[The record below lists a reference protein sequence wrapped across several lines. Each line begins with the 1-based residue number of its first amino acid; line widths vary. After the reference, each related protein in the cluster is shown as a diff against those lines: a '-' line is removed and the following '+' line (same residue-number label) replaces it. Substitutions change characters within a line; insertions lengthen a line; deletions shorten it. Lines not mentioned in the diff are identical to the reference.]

1 MLHTKI
7 KRWRFIAILSIVGLI
22 LIILL
27 KSHFF
32 SITIE
37 TSSAERGQIL
47 DQNDVILA
55 TNKKVKSLYCTFND
69 EKISKQDTANTLA
82 FFNQFSSEFQH
93 DISAKDIQLHLQQ
106 SCKKQTM
113 NDIPLYS
120 DINESELT
128 FVNKNK
134 PNNVIIKDEVIRY
147 YPKHEI
153 GSQVIGY
160 VENDI
165 NSEHMPVGK
174 SGVELQYENDLKGKP
189 GKTLVFKMN
198 NKKFLWNIQKVQKG
212 KDIRLALDSK
222 LQQKTEEALRSQ
234 IKKITDVNAG
244 YVVVTDVKTG
254 AILTMANSAVFD
266 PNILNTHI
274 SPKIDNIKSLSQNK
288 TIQKLKYGEYYV
300 NMASTIK
307 PLTILIGLNEM
318 LFQPED
324 TYLDKGTFEYDNQNN
339 ITNAPGTPVGEITPR
354 QAIINSSN
362 TFMTAKVA
370 LPLFNQNNGNIE
382 KVANIWTDYL
392 MQFGLRSKTGID
404 LPYEEDGQYD
414 FHPSNKFENG
424 ISALLNASWGGNEVH
439 TPLQLAQYAATL
451 ASKGDKYKPQIV
463 SAIIAQDGKETKKF
477 KPILESS
484 NRYPMNFWS
493 VVQGGMS
500 QNIEEI
506 KKLPFDVA
514 GKTGITGFPNEQ
526 ERMINHSL
534 FIAYAPT
541 KDPQIAVSV
550 VIPGSNSEKNIAA
563 LVTSEILEYW
573 NTLQKEN
580 KNKEEG
586 SLK

>member
-7 KRWRFIAILSIVGLI
+7 KRWRLIAVLSIVGLI

-27 KSHFF
+27 KSNFI
-32 SITIE
+32 SITTE
-37 TSSAERGQIL
+37 TASAERGEIL
-47 DQNDVILA
+47 DQNGVILA
-55 TNKKVKSLYCTFND
+55 TNKKVKSLYCTYND
-69 EKISKQDTANTLA
+69 EKLSNQDTLNTLA

-93 DISAKDIQLHLQQ
+93 DISTEDIKSQLQQ

-113 NDIPLYS
+113 NNIPLYS
-120 DINESELT
+120 DITENELA
-128 FVNKNK
+128 FINKNK

-160 VENDI
+160 VENAL
-165 NSEHMPVGK
+165 NVPVGK
-174 SGVELQYENDLKGKP
+174 SGIELQYENDLRGKP
-189 GKTLVFKMN
+189 GKTLIFKMN

-212 KDIRLALDSK
+212 KDVRLALDSK

-244 YVVVTDVKTG
+244 YAVVTDVKTG

-266 PNILNTHI
+266 PNILNTHV
-274 SPKIDNIKSLSQNK
+274 SPKIENIKSLSQNK
-288 TIQKLKYGEYYV
+288 AIQKLKFGESYV

-307 PLTILIGLNEM
+307 PLTILIGLNEK

-324 TYLDKGTFEYDNQNN
+324 TYLDKGSFQYDNQNN
-339 ITNAPGTPVGEITPR
+339 ITNAPGTPTGEITPR

-382 KVANIWTDYL
+382 EVANLWTEYL
-392 MQFGLRSKTGID
+392 KQFGLRSKTGID
-404 LPYEEDGQYD
+404 LPFEEDGQYEL
-414 FHPSNKFENG
+414 HPSNKFENG

-463 SAIIAQDGKETKKF
+463 SAIIDQNGKETKKF

-484 NRYPMNFWS
+484 NRYPVKFWS

-506 KKLPFDVA
+506 KNLPFHVA
-514 GKTGITGFPNEQ
+514 GKTGITGAPNEQ

-541 KDPQIAVSV
+541 EDPQIAVSV

-573 NTLQKEN
+573 NTLQ
-580 KNKEEG
+580 
-586 SLK
+586 

>member
-7 KRWRFIAILSIVGLI
+7 KRWRFIAILSIVGFI
-22 LIILL
+22 LIILF

-37 TSSAERGQIL
+37 TTSAERGQIL
-47 DQNDVILA
+47 DQNGVILA

-69 EKISKQDTANTLA
+69 EKISKLDTSNTLA
-82 FFNQFSSEFQH
+82 FFKQFSSEFQH
-93 DISAKDIQLHLQQ
+93 DISAKDIKLHLQQ

-160 VENDI
+160 VENEL

-189 GKTLVFKMN
+189 GKTLIFKLT

-212 KDIRLALDSK
+212 KDVRLALDSE
-222 LQQKTEEALRSQ
+222 LQQKAEEALRSQ
-234 IKKITDVNAG
+234 IKKITAVNAG

-266 PNILNTHI
+266 PNTLYEQVP
-274 SPKIDNIKSLSQNK
+274 SKKENIKSLSQNK
-288 TIQKLKYGEYYV
+288 AIQKLKYGESYV

-307 PLTILIGLNEM
+307 PLTILIGLNEK

-324 TYLDKGTFEYDNQNN
+324 TYLDKGTFQYDNQNN
-339 ITNAPGTPVGEITPR
+339 ITNAPGTPTGEITPR

-382 KVANIWTDYL
+382 KVANIWTEYL
-392 MQFGLRSKTGID
+392 KQFGLRSKTGID
-404 LPYEEDGQYD
+404 LPFEEDGQYE
-414 FHPSNKFENG
+414 FHPTNKFENG

-463 SAIIAQDGKETKKF
+463 SAIIDQNGKETKKF

-484 NRYPMNFWS
+484 NRYPVKFWS

-506 KKLPFDVA
+506 KNLPFHVA
-514 GKTGITGFPNEQ
+514 GKTGITGAPNEQ

-541 KDPQIAVSV
+541 EDPQIAVSV

-573 NTLQKEN
+573 NTLQ
-580 KNKEEG
+580 
-586 SLK
+586 

>member
-1 MLHTKI
+1 MLHTK
-7 KRWRFIAILSIVGLI
+7 RWRFFAVLSIVGLI
-22 LIILL
+22 LLLLL
-27 KSHFF
+27 KIKFI
-32 SITIE
+32 SITIA
-37 TSSAERGQIL
+37 TFSAERGKIF
-47 DQNDVILA
+47 DQNGIILA
-55 TNKKVKSLYCTFND
+55 TNKKVKSLYCTSND
-69 EKISKQDTANTLA
+69 ESLSNHDASNTLA

-93 DISAKDIQLHLQQ
+93 DISTEDIKSQLQQ

-120 DINESELT
+120 DITENELA
-128 FVNKNK
+128 FINKNK
-134 PNNVIIKDEVIRY
+134 PNNVIIKDKVIRY
-147 YPKHEI
+147 YPKRGI

-160 VENDI
+160 VENAL
-165 NSEHMPVGK
+165 NVPVGK
-174 SGVELQYENDLKGKP
+174 SGIELQYENDLKGTP
-189 GKTLVFKMN
+189 GKTLIFKVN
-198 NKKFLWNIQKVQKG
+198 NKKFLWNMQKVQKG
-212 KDIRLALDSK
+212 TDIRLALDSE
-222 LQQKTEEALRSQ
+222 LQQKTEESLRSQ

-266 PNILNTHI
+266 PNTLYEQV
-274 SPKIDNIKSLSQNK
+274 SSKKENIKSLSQNK
-288 TIQKLKYGEYYV
+288 AIQKLKYGESYV

-307 PLTILIGLNEM
+307 PLTILIGLNEK

-324 TYLDKGTFEYDNQNN
+324 TYLDKGTFQYDNQNN
-339 ITNAPGTPVGEITPR
+339 ITNAPGTPTGEITPR

-382 KVANIWTDYL
+382 KVAHIWTEYL
-392 MQFGLRSKTGID
+392 KQFGLRSKTGID
-404 LPYEEDGQYD
+404 LPFEEDGQYE
-414 FHPSNKFENG
+414 FHPTNKFENG
-424 ISALLNASWGGNEVH
+424 ISSLLNASWGGNEVH
-439 TPLQLAQYAATL
+439 TPLQIAQYAATL

-463 SAIIAQDGKETKKF
+463 SAIIDQNGKETKKF

-541 KDPQIAVSV
+541 EDPQIAVSV

-563 LVTSEILEYW
+563 LVTSEILESW
-573 NTLQKEN
+573 HTLQKEN
-580 KNKEEG
+580 NNKEEG

>member
-1 MLHTKI
+1 MLHTK
-7 KRWRFIAILSIVGLI
+7 RWRFFAVLSIVGLI
-22 LIILL
+22 LLILL
-27 KSHFF
+27 KINFI
-32 SITIE
+32 SITIA
-37 TSSAERGQIL
+37 TSSAERGKIF
-47 DQNDVILA
+47 DQNGVILA
-55 TNKKVKSLYCTFND
+55 TNKKVKSLYCTSND
-69 EKISKQDTANTLA
+69 ERLSDHDTSNTLA
-82 FFNQFSSEFQH
+82 FFNQFSKEFQH
-93 DISAKDIQLHLQQ
+93 DISAEGINSQLQQ

-113 NDIPLYS
+113 NEIPLYS

-128 FVNKNK
+128 FINKNK
-134 PNNVIIKDEVIRY
+134 PNNVTIKDEWIRY
-147 YPKHEI
+147 YPKHEV
-153 GSQVIGY
+153 GSQLIGY
-160 VENDI
+160 VENDL
-165 NSEHMPVGK
+165 NSKYGPVGK
-174 SGVELQYENDLKGKP
+174 SGIELQYENDLKGKP
-189 GKTLVFKMN
+189 GKTLIFKMN
-198 NKKFLWNIQKVQKG
+198 NKKFLWNIQKAQKG

-234 IKKITDVNAG
+234 IKKIPDVKAG

-254 AILTMANSAVFD
+254 AILTMANSAVFN
-266 PNILNTHI
+266 PNALNTHV
-274 SPKIDNIKSLSQNK
+274 SSKNENFKSLSQNK
-288 TIQKLKYGEYYV
+288 AIQKLKYGESYV

-307 PLTILIGLNEM
+307 PLTILIGLNEK

-324 TYLDKGTFEYDNQNN
+324 TYVDKGTFQYDNQNN
-339 ITNAPGTPVGEITPR
+339 ITNAPGTPTGEITPR

-404 LPYEEDGQYD
+404 LPFEEDGKYE
-414 FHPSNKFENG
+414 FHPSNKFEKG
-424 ISALLNASWGGNEVH
+424 ISALLNASSGGNEVH

-463 SAIIAQDGKETKKF
+463 SAIIGQDGKETKKF

-484 NRYPMNFWS
+484 NRYPMEIWS

-506 KKLPFDVA
+506 KNLPFHVA
-514 GKTGITGFPNEQ
+514 GKTGSTGSPNEQ

-534 FIAYAPT
+534 FISYAPT
-541 KDPQIAVSV
+541 EDPQIAISV

-563 LVTSEILEYW
+563 LVTAEVLEFW
-573 NTLQKEN
+573 HTLQ
-580 KNKEEG
+580 
-586 SLK
+586 

>member
-1 MLHTKI
+1 MLHTK
-7 KRWRFIAILSIVGLI
+7 KWRFFAVLSIVGLI
-22 LIILL
+22 LLILL
-27 KSHFF
+27 KINFI
-32 SITIE
+32 SITIA
-37 TSSAERGQIL
+37 TSSAERGKIF
-47 DQNDVILA
+47 DQNGVILA
-55 TNKKVKSLYCTFND
+55 TNKKVKSLYCTSNY
-69 EKISKQDTANTLA
+69 EKLSKQDTSNTLA

-93 DISAKDIQLHLQQ
+93 DISTKNIKSQLQQ

-120 DINESELT
+120 DITENELA
-128 FVNKNK
+128 FINKNK
-134 PNNVIIKDEVIRY
+134 PNNVIIKDEWIRY

-160 VENDI
+160 VENDL
-165 NSEHMPVGK
+165 NSNHMLVGK
-174 SGVELQYENDLKGKP
+174 SGIELQYENDLKGKP
-189 GKTLVFKMN
+189 GKTLIFKIG
-198 NKKFLWNIQKVQKG
+198 NKKFFWNIQSVQKG
-212 KDIRLALDSK
+212 KDVRLALDSN

-234 IKKITDVNAG
+234 IKKIPDAKAG
-244 YVVVTDVKTG
+244 YAVVSDVKTG
-254 AILTMANSAVFD
+254 VILTMANSAVFN
-266 PNILNTHI
+266 PNTHV
-274 SPKIDNIKSLSQNK
+274 SSKNENFKSLLQNK
-288 TIQKLKYGEYYV
+288 TIQKLKYGESYV
-300 NMASTIK
+300 NMSSTIK
-307 PLTILIGLNEM
+307 PLTILIGLSEK

-324 TYLDKGTFEYDNQNN
+324 TYLDKGTFQYDNQNN
-339 ITNAPGTPVGEITPR
+339 ISNAPGTPTGEITPR

-382 KVANIWTDYL
+382 KVAHIWTDYL

-404 LPYEEDGQYD
+404 LPFEEDGQYE
-414 FHPSNKFENG
+414 FHPSNTFEKG
-424 ISALLNASWGGNEVH
+424 ISALLNASWGENEVH

-463 SAIIAQDGKETKKF
+463 SAIIGQDGKETKKF

-484 NRYPMNFWS
+484 NRYPMEFWS
-493 VVQGGMS
+493 VLQEGMS

-506 KKLPFDVA
+506 KNLPFHVA
-514 GKTGITGFPNEQ
+514 GKTGSTGSPNEQ
-526 ERMINHSL
+526 AKMINHSL

-541 KDPQIAVSV
+541 EDPQIAVSV

-573 NTLQKEN
+573 NTLQNEN

-586 SLK
+586 SL

>member
-1 MLHTKI
+1 MLHI
-7 KRWRFIAILSIVGLI
+7 KRWRFFAVLSIVGLI
-22 LIILL
+22 LLILL
-27 KSHFF
+27 KINFI
-32 SITIE
+32 SITIA
-37 TSSAERGQIL
+37 TSSAERGKIS

-55 TNKKVKSLYCTFND
+55 TNKKVKSLYCTSND
-69 EKISKQDTANTLA
+69 EKVSNQDTSNTLA
-82 FFNQFSSEFQH
+82 FFNQFSNEFQH
-93 DISAKDIQLHLQQ
+93 DISAEDIKSQLQQ

-113 NDIPLYS
+113 NDLPLYS

-128 FVNKNK
+128 FINKNK
-134 PNNVIIKDEVIRY
+134 PNNVIIKDEWIRY
-147 YPKHEI
+147 YPKHEV
-153 GSQVIGY
+153 GSQLIGY
-160 VENDI
+160 VENDL
-165 NSEHMPVGK
+165 NSKYGPVGK
-174 SGVELQYENDLKGKP
+174 SGIELQYENDLKGKP
-189 GKTLVFKMN
+189 GKTLIFKMN

-212 KDIRLALDSK
+212 KDVQLALDSK
-222 LQQKTEEALRSQ
+222 LQQKTEESLRSQ
-234 IKKITDVNAG
+234 IKKIRDAKAG

-266 PNILNTHI
+266 PNTLNTHV
-274 SPKIDNIKSLSQNK
+274 SSKNENIKSLSQNK
-288 TIQKLKYGEYYV
+288 AIQKLKYGESYV

-307 PLTILIGLNEM
+307 PLTILIGLNEK

-324 TYLDKGTFEYDNQNN
+324 TYLDKGTFQYDNQNN
-339 ITNAPGTPVGEITPR
+339 ITNAPGTPTGEITPR

-382 KVANIWTDYL
+382 KVAHIWTEYL
-392 MQFGLRSKTGID
+392 KQFGLRSKTGVD
-404 LPYEEDGQYD
+404 LPFEEDGQYE
-414 FHPSNKFENG
+414 FHPTNKFENG

-463 SAIIAQDGKETKKF
+463 STIIDHDGNDSKKF

-484 NRYPMNFWS
+484 NRYPMKFWS

-500 QNIEEI
+500 HNIEEI
-506 KKLPFDVA
+506 KNLPFDVA
-514 GKTGITGFPNEQ
+514 GKTGITGSPNEQ
-526 ERMINHSL
+526 ERVINHSL
-534 FIAYAPT
+534 FIAYAPA
-541 KDPQIAVSV
+541 KDPQIAISV
-550 VIPGSNSEKNIAA
+550 VIPGGNSEKNSAA
-563 LVTSEILEYW
+563 LVTAEILDSW

>member
-7 KRWRFIAILSIVGLI
+7 KRWRLIAVLSIVGLI

-27 KSHFF
+27 KSNFI
-32 SITIE
+32 SITTE
-37 TSSAERGQIL
+37 TASAERGEIL
-47 DQNDVILA
+47 DQNGVILA
-55 TNKKVKSLYCTFND
+55 TNKKVKSLYCTYND
-69 EKISKQDTANTLA
+69 EKLSNQDTLNTLA

-93 DISAKDIQLHLQQ
+93 DISTEDIKSQLQQ

-120 DINESELT
+120 DITENELA
-128 FVNKNK
+128 FINKNK

-160 VENDI
+160 VENAL
-165 NSEHMPVGK
+165 NVPVGK
-174 SGVELQYENDLKGKP
+174 SGIELQYENDLRGKP
-189 GKTLVFKMN
+189 GKTLIFKMN

-212 KDIRLALDSK
+212 KDVRLALDSK

-244 YVVVTDVKTG
+244 YAVVTDVKTG
-254 AILTMANSAVFD
+254 AILTMAHSAVFD
-266 PNILNTHI
+266 PNILNTHV
-274 SPKIDNIKSLSQNK
+274 SPKIENIKSLSQNK
-288 TIQKLKYGEYYV
+288 AIQKLKFGESYV

-307 PLTILIGLNEM
+307 PLTILIGLNEK
-318 LFQPED
+318 LFLPED
-324 TYLDKGTFEYDNQNN
+324 TYLDKGSFQYDNQNN
-339 ITNAPGTPVGEITPR
+339 ITNAPGTPTGEITPR

-382 KVANIWTDYL
+382 EVANLWTEYL
-392 MQFGLRSKTGID
+392 KQFGLRSKTGID
-404 LPYEEDGQYD
+404 LPFEEDGQYEL
-414 FHPSNKFENG
+414 HPSNKFENG

-463 SAIIAQDGKETKKF
+463 SAIIDQNGKETKKF

-484 NRYPMNFWS
+484 NRYPVKFWS

-506 KKLPFDVA
+506 KNLPFHVA
-514 GKTGITGFPNEQ
+514 GKTGITGAPNEQ

-541 KDPQIAVSV
+541 EDPQIAVSV

-573 NTLQKEN
+573 NTLQ
-580 KNKEEG
+580 
-586 SLK
+586 

>member
-7 KRWRFIAILSIVGLI
+7 KRWRFIAILSIVGFI
-22 LIILL
+22 LIILF

-47 DQNDVILA
+47 DQNGVILA

-69 EKISKQDTANTLA
+69 EKISKLDTSNTLA

-93 DISAKDIQLHLQQ
+93 DISAKDIKLHLQQ

-128 FVNKNK
+128 FVNRNK

-160 VENDI
+160 VENDL
-165 NSEHMPVGK
+165 NSENMPVGK

-189 GKTLVFKMN
+189 GKTLIFKLN

-212 KDIRLALDSK
+212 KDVRLALDSE
-222 LQQKTEEALRSQ
+222 LQQKAEEALRSQ
-234 IKKITDVNAG
+234 IKKTPDAKAG
-244 YVVVTDVKTG
+244 YAVVSDAKTG

-266 PNILNTHI
+266 PNILHT
-274 SPKIDNIKSLSQNK
+274 SPEKENIKSLSQNK
-288 TIQKLKYGEYYV
+288 AIQKLKYGESYV

-307 PLTILIGLNEM
+307 PLTILIGLNEK
-318 LFQPED
+318 LFQPKD
-324 TYLDKGTFEYDNQNN
+324 TYFDKGTFQYDNQNN
-339 ITNAPGTPVGEITPR
+339 IMNAPGTPTGEITPR

-362 TFMTAKVA
+362 TFMTAKIA

-404 LPYEEDGQYD
+404 LPFEEGGQYEL
-414 FHPSNKFENG
+414 HPSNKFENG

-451 ASKGDKYKPQIV
+451 ASKGDKYKPQII
-463 SAIIAQDGKETKKF
+463 SAIIGPNGKETKNF

-484 NRYPMNFWS
+484 NHYPMDFWN

-526 ERMINHSL
+526 ARMINHSL

-541 KDPQIAVSV
+541 EDPQIAVSV

>member
-7 KRWRFIAILSIVGLI
+7 KRWRFIAILSIVGFI
-22 LIILL
+22 LIILF

-47 DQNDVILA
+47 DKNGVILA

-69 EKISKQDTANTLA
+69 EKISKLDTSNTLA
-82 FFNQFSSEFQH
+82 FFHQFSSEFQH
-93 DISAKDIQLHLQQ
+93 DISAKDIKLHLQQ
-106 SCKKQTM
+106 SCKQQTM

-134 PNNVIIKDEVIRY
+134 PNNVIIKNEVIRY

-160 VENDI
+160 VENEL
-165 NSEHMPVGK
+165 NSEYMPVGK

-189 GKTLVFKMN
+189 GKTLIFKIN
-198 NKKFLWNIQKVQKG
+198 NKKFLWDIQKVQKG
-212 KDIRLALDSK
+212 KDVQLALDSK

-244 YVVVTDVKTG
+244 YVVVTDVNTG

-266 PNILNTHI
+266 PNTLHT
-274 SPKIDNIKSLSQNK
+274 SPEKENIKSLSQNK
-288 TIQKLKYGEYYV
+288 AIQKLKYGESYV

-307 PLTILIGLNEM
+307 PLSILIGLNEK

-324 TYLDKGTFEYDNQNN
+324 TYLDKGSFQYDNQNN
-339 ITNAPGTPVGEITPR
+339 IVNAPGTPTGEITPR

-370 LPLFNQNNGNIE
+370 LPLFNENNGNIE

-404 LPYEEDGQYD
+404 LPFEEDGQYEL
-414 FHPSNKFENG
+414 HPSNKFENG

-451 ASKGDKYKPQIV
+451 ASKGDKYKPHIA
-463 SAIIAQDGKETKKF
+463 SAIIGPNGKETKKF

-484 NRYPMNFWS
+484 NHYPMNFWN

-526 ERMINHSL
+526 ARMINHSL

-563 LVTSEILEYW
+563 LVTSEILESW

-580 KNKEEG
+580 KNKR
-586 SLK
+586 KVH

>member
-1 MLHTKI
+1 MLHTK
-7 KRWRFIAILSIVGLI
+7 RWRFFAILSIVGLI
-22 LIILL
+22 LLILV
-27 KSHFF
+27 KIKFI
-32 SITIE
+32 SITIA
-37 TSSAERGQIL
+37 TSSAERGKIF
-47 DQNDVILA
+47 DQNGVILA
-55 TNKKVKSLYCTFND
+55 TNKKVKSLYCTSNA
-69 EKISKQDTANTLA
+69 ERLSNYDTSNTLA
-82 FFNQFSSEFQH
+82 FFNQFSKEFQH
-93 DISAKDIQLHLQQ
+93 DISAEDIKSQIQQ

-113 NDIPLYS
+113 NDTPLYS
-120 DINESELT
+120 EINESELT
-128 FVNKNK
+128 FINKNK
-134 PNNVIIKDEVIRY
+134 PNNVIIKDEWIRY

-153 GSQVIGY
+153 GSQLIGY
-160 VENDI
+160 VENEL
-165 NSEHMPVGK
+165 NSKYGTVGK
-174 SGVELQYENDLKGKP
+174 SGIELQYENDLKGKP
-189 GKTLVFKMN
+189 GKTLIFKMN

-212 KDIRLALDSK
+212 KDVRLAIDSK

-234 IKKITDVNAG
+234 IKQIPDAKVG

-254 AILTMANSAVFD
+254 AILTMANSAVFN
-266 PNILNTHI
+266 PNTLHTHV
-274 SPKIDNIKSLSQNK
+274 SSKNENIKSLSQNK
-288 TIQKLKYGEYYV
+288 AIQKLKYGESYV

-307 PLTILIGLNEM
+307 PLTILIGLNEK

-324 TYLDKGTFEYDNQNN
+324 TYLDKGTFHYDNQNN
-339 ITNAPGTPVGEITPR
+339 ITNGPGTPTGEITPR

-382 KVANIWTDYL
+382 KVAHIWTDYL

-404 LPYEEDGQYD
+404 LPFEEDGQYE

-463 SAIIAQDGKETKKF
+463 SAIIGQDGKETTKF

-484 NRYPMNFWS
+484 NRYPMEFWS

-506 KKLPFDVA
+506 KNLPFHVA
-514 GKTGITGFPNEQ
+514 GKTGSTGSPNEQ

-534 FIAYAPT
+534 FISYAPT
-541 KDPQIAVSV
+541 EDPQIAISV
-550 VIPGSNSEKNIAA
+550 VIPGSNPEKNIAA
-563 LVTSEILEYW
+563 LVTSEILDSW
-573 NTLQKEN
+573 HTLQKEN
-580 KNKEEG
+580 NNKEEG

>member
-7 KRWRFIAILSIVGLI
+7 KRWRLIAVLSIVGLI

-27 KSHFF
+27 KSNFI
-32 SITIE
+32 SITTE
-37 TSSAERGQIL
+37 TASAERGEIL
-47 DQNDVILA
+47 DQNGVILA
-55 TNKKVKSLYCTFND
+55 TNKKVKSLYCTYND
-69 EKISKQDTANTLA
+69 EKLSNQDTLNTLA

-93 DISAKDIQLHLQQ
+93 DISTEDIKSQLQQ

-120 DINESELT
+120 DITENELA
-128 FVNKNK
+128 FINKNK

-160 VENDI
+160 VENAL
-165 NSEHMPVGK
+165 NVPVGK
-174 SGVELQYENDLKGKP
+174 SGIELQYENDLRGKP
-189 GKTLVFKMN
+189 GKTLIFKMN

-212 KDIRLALDSK
+212 KDVRLALDSK

-244 YVVVTDVKTG
+244 YAVVTDVKTG

-266 PNILNTHI
+266 PNILNTHV
-274 SPKIDNIKSLSQNK
+274 SPKIENIKSLSQNK
-288 TIQKLKYGEYYV
+288 AIQKLKFGESYV

-307 PLTILIGLNEM
+307 PLTILIGLNEK
-318 LFQPED
+318 LFLPED
-324 TYLDKGTFEYDNQNN
+324 TYLDKGSFQYDNQNN
-339 ITNAPGTPVGEITPR
+339 ITNAPGTPTGEITPR

-382 KVANIWTDYL
+382 EVANLWTEYL
-392 MQFGLRSKTGID
+392 KQFGLRSKTGID
-404 LPYEEDGQYD
+404 LPFEEDGQYEL
-414 FHPSNKFENG
+414 HPSNKFENG

-463 SAIIAQDGKETKKF
+463 SAIIDQNGKETKKF

-484 NRYPMNFWS
+484 NRYPVKFWS

-506 KKLPFDVA
+506 KNLPFHVA
-514 GKTGITGFPNEQ
+514 GKTGITGAPNEQ

-541 KDPQIAVSV
+541 EDPQIAVSV
-550 VIPGSNSEKNIAA
+550 VIPGSNSEK
-563 LVTSEILEYW
+563 
-573 NTLQKEN
+573 TLLLSLHQKF
-580 KNKEEG
+580 
-586 SLK
+586 

>member
-1 MLHTKI
+1 MLHTK
-7 KRWRFIAILSIVGLI
+7 RWRFFAVLSIVGLI
-22 LIILL
+22 LLILL
-27 KSHFF
+27 KINFI
-32 SITIE
+32 SITIA
-37 TSSAERGQIL
+37 TSSAERGKIF
-47 DQNDVILA
+47 DKNGVILA
-55 TNKKVKSLYCTFND
+55 TNKKVKSLYCTSND
-69 EKISKQDTANTLA
+69 ERLSKQDTSNTLA

-93 DISAKDIQLHLQQ
+93 DISTENIKSQLQQ

-120 DINESELT
+120 DITEDELA
-128 FVNKNK
+128 FINKNK
-134 PNNVIIKDEVIRY
+134 PNNVIIKDEWIRY

-160 VENDI
+160 VENDL
-165 NSEHMPVGK
+165 NSKHMAVGK
-174 SGVELQYENDLKGKP
+174 SGIELQYENDLKGKS
-189 GKTLVFKMN
+189 GKTLIFKLN
-198 NKKFLWNIQKVQKG
+198 NKKFLWNIQNLQKG
-212 KDIRLALDSK
+212 KDVWLALDSK
-222 LQQKTEEALRSQ
+222 LQQKAEEALRSQ
-234 IKKITDVNAG
+234 IKNTPDAKAG

-254 AILTMANSAVFD
+254 AILTMANSALFN
-266 PNILNTHI
+266 PNTLHTHV
-274 SPKIDNIKSLSQNK
+274 SSKNENIKSLSQNK
-288 TIQKLKYGEYYV
+288 AIQKLKYGESYV

-307 PLTILIGLNEM
+307 PLTILIGLKEK

-324 TYLDKGTFEYDNQNN
+324 TYLDKGTFQYDNQNN
-339 ITNAPGTPVGEITPR
+339 ITNGPGTPTGEITPR

-370 LPLFNQNNGNIE
+370 LPLFNQNNGNIK
-382 KVANIWTDYL
+382 KVAHIWTDYL

-404 LPYEEDGQYD
+404 LPFEEDGQYEL
-414 FHPSNKFENG
+414 HPSNKFENG

-463 SAIIAQDGKETKKF
+463 SAIIGHDGKETKKF

-484 NRYPMNFWS
+484 NRYPIEFWN

-500 QNIEEI
+500 HNIEEI
-506 KKLPFDVA
+506 KNLPFDVA
-514 GKTGITGFPNEQ
+514 GKTGSTGSPNEQ

-534 FIAYAPT
+534 FISYAPT
-541 KDPQIAVSV
+541 KDPQIAISV

-563 LVTSEILEYW
+563 LVTAEVLEFW
-573 NTLQKEN
+573 HTLQKEN

-586 SLK
+586 S

>member
-1 MLHTKI
+1 MLHTK
-7 KRWRFIAILSIVGLI
+7 RWRFFAVLSIVGLI
-22 LIILL
+22 LLILS
-27 KSHFF
+27 KINFI
-32 SITIE
+32 SITIA
-37 TSSAERGQIL
+37 TSSAERGKIF
-47 DQNDVILA
+47 DQNGVILA
-55 TNKKVKSLYCTFND
+55 TNKKVKSLYCTSND
-69 EKISKQDTANTLA
+69 EKLSKQDTSNTLA
-82 FFNQFSSEFQH
+82 FFNQFSKVFQH
-93 DISAKDIQLHLQQ
+93 DISAEDIKSQLQQ

-120 DINESELT
+120 DITENELT
-128 FVNKNK
+128 FINKNK
-134 PNNVIIKDEVIRY
+134 PNNVIIKDEWIRY

-160 VENDI
+160 VENDL
-165 NSEHMPVGK
+165 NSKHKTVGK
-174 SGVELQYENDLKGKP
+174 SGIELQYENDLKGKS
-189 GKTLVFKMN
+189 GKTLIFKIG
-198 NKKFLWNIQKVQKG
+198 NKNFFWNIQNVQKG
-212 KDIRLALDSK
+212 KDVRLTLDSK
-222 LQQKTEEALRSQ
+222 LQQKAEEALRSQ
-234 IKKITDVNAG
+234 IKKTPDAKAG

-254 AILTMANSAVFD
+254 AILTMANSAVFN
-266 PNILNTHI
+266 PNTHV
-274 SPKIDNIKSLSQNK
+274 SSKNENFKSLSQNK
-288 TIQKLKYGEYYV
+288 AIQKLKYGESYV

-307 PLTILIGLNEM
+307 PLTILIGLNEK

-324 TYLDKGTFEYDNQNN
+324 TYLDKGTFQYDNQNN
-339 ITNAPGTPVGEITPR
+339 ITNAPGTPTGEITPR

-382 KVANIWTDYL
+382 KVAHIWTDYL

-404 LPYEEDGQYD
+404 LPFEEDGQYEL
-414 FHPSNKFENG
+414 HPSNKFENG

-463 SAIIAQDGKETKKF
+463 GATIGQDGKETKKF

-484 NRYPMNFWS
+484 NRYPMEFWR

-506 KKLPFDVA
+506 KNLPFHVA
-514 GKTGITGFPNEQ
+514 GKTGSTGSPNEQ

-541 KDPQIAVSV
+541 EDPQIAISV

-563 LVTSEILEYW
+563 LVTAEVLEFW
-573 NTLQKEN
+573 HTLQKEN

>member
-1 MLHTKI
+1 MLHTK
-7 KRWRFIAILSIVGLI
+7 RWRFFAVLSIVGLI
-22 LIILL
+22 LLILL
-27 KSHFF
+27 KINFI
-32 SITIE
+32 SITIA
-37 TSSAERGQIL
+37 TSSAERGKIL
-47 DQNDVILA
+47 DQNGVILA
-55 TNKKVKSLYCTFND
+55 TDKKVKSIYCTFND

-82 FFNQFSSEFQH
+82 FFNQFSNEFQH
-93 DISAKDIQLHLQQ
+93 DISAEDIKLQLQQ

-113 NDIPLYS
+113 NDLPLYS

-128 FVNKNK
+128 FINKNK
-134 PNNVIIKDEVIRY
+134 PNNVIIKDEWIRY
-147 YPKHEI
+147 YPKHEV
-153 GSQVIGY
+153 GSQLIGY
-160 VENDI
+160 VENDL
-165 NSEHMPVGK
+165 NSKYGPVGK
-174 SGVELQYENDLKGKP
+174 SGIELQYENDLKGKP
-189 GKTLVFKMN
+189 GKTLIFKMN

-212 KDIRLALDSK
+212 KDVQLALDSK

-234 IKKITDVNAG
+234 IQKIRDAKAG

-266 PNILNTHI
+266 PNILHTSHE
-274 SPKIDNIKSLSQNK
+274 KENIKSLSQNK
-288 TIQKLKYGEYYV
+288 AIQKLKYGESYV

-307 PLTILIGLNEM
+307 PLTILIGLNEK

-324 TYLDKGTFEYDNQNN
+324 TYLDKGTFQYDNQNN
-339 ITNAPGTPVGEITPR
+339 ITNAPGTPIGKITPR

-382 KVANIWTDYL
+382 KVAHIWTEYL
-392 MQFGLRSKTGID
+392 KQFGLRSKTGID
-404 LPYEEDGQYD
+404 LPFEEDGQYE
-414 FHPSNKFENG
+414 FHPTNKFENG

-463 SAIIAQDGKETKKF
+463 NAIISQDGKETKKF

-484 NRYPMNFWS
+484 NRYPMNFWN

-526 ERMINHSL
+526 ARMINHSL

>member
-1 MLHTKI
+1 MLHIKI
-7 KRWRFIAILSIVGLI
+7 NRWRYIAFFSIVSVI
-22 LIILL
+22 LIILFN
-27 KSHFF
+27 SNFV

-37 TSSAERGQIL
+37 TSSAERGKIL
-47 DQNDVILA
+47 NQNGVILA
-55 TNKKVKSLYCTFND
+55 TNKKVKSLYCTYND
-69 EKISKQDTANTLA
+69 EKLSNQDTSNTLA
-82 FFNQFSSEFQH
+82 FFNQFSSKFQH
-93 DISAKDIQLHLQQ
+93 DIPTENLKSQLQQ
-106 SCKKQTM
+106 SCKKKTM

-120 DINESELT
+120 DLTENELT
-128 FVNKNK
+128 FINKIK
-134 PNNVIIKDEVIRY
+134 PNNLIIKDEVIRY
-147 YPKHEI
+147 YPKHEM

-160 VENDI
+160 VENDF
-165 NSEHMPVGK
+165 NSKHTAVGK
-174 SGVELQYENDLKGKP
+174 SGVELQYENDLKGIP
-189 GKTLVFKMN
+189 GKTLIFKIN
-198 NKKFLWNIQKVQKG
+198 NKKLLWNIQNVQKG
-212 KDIRLALDSK
+212 KDIRLALNSK
-222 LQQKTEEALRSQ
+222 LQQKTEEALRAQ
-234 IKKITDVNAG
+234 IKKIADVNAG
-244 YVVVTDVKTG
+244 YAVVTDVKTG

-266 PNILNTHI
+266 PNILNTHV
-274 SPKIDNIKSLSQNK
+274 SPKKENIKLISQNK
-288 TIQKLKYGEYYV
+288 AIQKLKFGESYV

-307 PLTILIGLNEM
+307 PLTILIGLNEK

-324 TYLDKGTFEYDNQNN
+324 TYLDKGSFQYDNQNN
-339 ITNAPGTPVGEITPR
+339 ITNAPGTPTGEITPS

-370 LPLFNQNNGNIE
+370 LPLFNKNNGNIE
-382 KVANIWTDYL
+382 EVANLWTNYL

-404 LPYEEDGQYD
+404 LPFEEDGQYEL
-414 FHPSNKFENG
+414 HPSNKFENG

-439 TPLQLAQYAATL
+439 TPLQLSQYAATL
-451 ASKGDKYKPQIV
+451 ASKGEKYKPQIV
-463 SAIIAQDGKETKKF
+463 NAIISQDGKETKNF

-484 NRYPMNFWS
+484 NRYPISFWS

-541 KDPQIAVSV
+541 EDPQIAVSV
-550 VIPGSNSEKNIAA
+550 VIPGSNAEKNIAA

>member
-7 KRWRFIAILSIVGLI
+7 KRWRVIAILSIVGLI

-69 EKISKQDTANTLA
+69 EKISKQDTTNTLA

-93 DISAKDIQLHLQQ
+93 DISAKDIQLHIQQ

-160 VENDI
+160 VENDL
-165 NSEHMPVGK
+165 NSEQMPVGK

-484 NRYPMNFWS
+484 NRYPMKFWS